1 MTLPVL
7 NNAKCCIFFI
17 TGAAKAQIIKVCLE
31 SLEVALGCSITHT
44 TTILIYSGYRCGQQ
58 ASTCWSR
65 ATKQRRTLLDSR

>member
-17 TGAAKAQIIKVCLE
+17 TGAAKAQIIKVHHAYKIALYCLTN
-31 SLEVALGCSITHT
+31 A
-44 TTILIYSGYRCGQQ
+44 IYSGYRCGQQ

-65 ATKQRRTLLDSR
+65 ATT